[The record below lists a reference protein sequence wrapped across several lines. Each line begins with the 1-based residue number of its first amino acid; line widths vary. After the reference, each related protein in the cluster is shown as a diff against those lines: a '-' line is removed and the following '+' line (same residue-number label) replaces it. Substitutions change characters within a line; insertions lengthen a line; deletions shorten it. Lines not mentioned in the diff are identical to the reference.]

1 MNLGACSLQQ
11 QQQQLLIIRK
21 KRGKNFTPPT
31 DRPTSWWRFLATEE
45 IQSATSHSSRLLVG
59 TFLLKRGGKKE
70 GSKQRI
76 RTNTINRFFLLLRS
90 QTRKQKSIANYLS
103 GQTMRHGRRKTFFSL
118 NAKSRIREKKMR
130 RRRMLEH
137 QQWLSTYCYPPPP
150 PSLLPIY
157 RTKIASCSAWKS

>member
-1 MNLGACSLQQ
+1 MNLGACSIQ

-21 KRGKNFTPPT
+21 KRGKNFTPPPT
-31 DRPTSWWRFLATEE
+31 DRPTDVLVKILGNGRDPISDLSF
-45 IQSATSHSSRLLVG
+45 ISSFGWHVLIK
-59 TFLLKRGGKKE
+59 KRRKE

-137 QQWLSTYCYPPPP
+137 QQCLSTYCYPPPP
-150 PSLLPIY
+150 ASLLPIY
-157 RTKIASCSAWKS
+157 RTKIASCSARKS